1 MRCGRIRVKLKIM
14 SQEFSFDD
22 AIFIGGT
29 GRSGTTILG
38 KLLHRHHQINLS
50 KPVEIKFLTAGTGLL
65 DLHRDPWISRSGKVN
80 LKRNGNF
87 LKFQKS
93 VQQKWWERD
102 GKKGGKIG
110 LSSGISRESWEILE
124 SKLGENLLVDRTMA
138 CQSFFRSFIDLQL
151 ISKPAST
158 SKMLWLDTTP
168 PNLMRADAISQL
180 LPGSKFI
187 HIIRD
192 GRDVASSVIK
202 ERWGPDSFDEALI
215 WWSKR
220 MKKILENTQSLNSRV
235 LHVWFEDLV
244 HFNRDVTLR
253 KILDFLEVSE
263 DDGIRKYFDE
273 IVIPASANSGRWRNE
288 VLDEKKYERRYK
300 ELFNK
305 LVKRGLIEPM
315 KQT

>member
-1 MRCGRIRVKLKIM
+1 M
-14 SQEFSFDD
+14 SQQFTFDD

-65 DLHRDPWISRSGKVN
+65 DLHRNPWISRSGKVN

-93 VQQKWWERD
+93 VNQKWWERD
-102 GKKGGKIG
+102 GKKGGKGG
-110 LSSGISRESWEILE
+110 LSSGISRSSWEVLE
-124 SKLGENLLVDRTMA
+124 SELGKNLRIDRTMA
-138 CQSFFRSFIDLQL
+138 CQSFFRSFLDLQL
-151 ISKPAST
+151 LNESAPNSK
-158 SKMLWLDTTP
+158 KFWVDTTP
-168 PNLMRADAISQL
+168 PNLMRADEIARL
-180 LPGSKFI
+180 LPGCKFI
-187 HIIRD
+187 HIMRD

-202 ERWGPDSFDEALI
+202 ERWGPDSFDDALI

-220 MKKILENTQSLNSRV
+220 MKTILQNTQELNDQV
-235 LHVWFEDLV
+235 LHIWFEDLV

-253 KILDFLEVSE
+253 KILNFLEVSE

-288 VLDEKKYERRYK
+288 VLDKERYARRYEGLIK
-300 ELFNK
+300 K
-305 LVKRGLIEPM
+305 LVERGLLEPM
-315 KQT
+315 TQI

>member
-1 MRCGRIRVKLKIM
+1 M
-14 SQEFSFDD
+14 SQQFTFDD

-65 DLHRDPWISRSGKVN
+65 DLHRNPWISRSGKVN

-93 VQQKWWERD
+93 VNQKWWERD
-102 GKKGGKIG
+102 GKKGGKGG
-110 LSSGISRESWEILE
+110 LSSGISRSSWEVLE
-124 SKLGENLLVDRTMA
+124 SELGKNLRIDRTMA
-138 CQSFFRSFIDLQL
+138 CQSFFRSFLDLQL
-151 ISKPAST
+151 FNESAPNSK
-158 SKMLWLDTTP
+158 KFWVDTTP
-168 PNLMRADAISQL
+168 PNLMRADEIANL
-180 LPGSKFI
+180 LPGCKFI
-187 HIIRD
+187 HIMRD

-202 ERWGPDSFDEALI
+202 ERWGPDSFDDALI

-220 MKKILENTQSLNSRV
+220 MKTILQNTQELNDQV
-235 LHVWFEDLV
+235 LHIWFEDLV

-253 KILDFLEVSE
+253 KILNFLEVSE

-288 VLDEKKYERRYK
+288 VLDKERYARRYEGLIK
-300 ELFNK
+300 K
-305 LVKRGLIEPM
+305 LVERGLLEPM
-315 KQT
+315 TQI